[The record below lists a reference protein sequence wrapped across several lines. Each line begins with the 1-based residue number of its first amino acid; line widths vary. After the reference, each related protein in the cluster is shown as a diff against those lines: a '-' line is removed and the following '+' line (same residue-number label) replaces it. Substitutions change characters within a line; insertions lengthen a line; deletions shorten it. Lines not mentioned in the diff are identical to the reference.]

1 MASRRLFALLA
12 LWLAAVVVAGCQATV
27 APVPPVEAPRL
38 AEFDIDQLDAALL
51 VLGERL
57 SGAEDSLPAFLDVPD
72 AESADDGG
80 TDRAAFRDPGI
91 GIGHA
96 ELAEMFSHR
105 HPLIERWIDYF
116 TGPGHSQYERFL
128 ERKAMYGE
136 AIRGWLRDEGVPE
149 DLIWLAFIESG
160 VNPLAY
166 SRAHAAGIWQFIPST
181 GRVYGLK
188 YDFWVDERRDPERAT
203 RAAARHL
210 KDLLEAYGSWELAF
224 SAYNA
229 GPRRVERAVRAA
241 GHRDYW
247 RMVHQQRVL
256 PRETRH
262 YVPKMIAAYR
272 IGQRPEAYGF
282 SVTAPPASMAWR
294 TIELP
299 PRVALA
305 DIARQ
310 AGLEEREL
318 RSLNLHLRRGLTPPS
333 GRSFVNVPLA
343 QADQIEAWVAA
354 GNLPR
359 AEFGGIHVVRRG
371 DTLSDLARAYGT
383 TVSDLRTLNGLGSR
397 SLLRIGQQLIVPT
410 PGRQSRATAV
420 AAVASEPIRTSS
432 IVVRR
437 GDTLSRIAAR
447 SGTTVEALRQLNGL
461 HGDHIVVGQRLRLRD
476 SAETATAASTT
487 YRVRRGDTLWSIAQR
502 FNVSMEAIRSLNGL
516 RGSAI
521 RAGDVLRIPGAGRS

>member
-1 MASRRLFALLA
+1 MAPRRTFALVAFA
-12 LWLAAVVVAGCQATV
+12 LSIPVVGGCQATV
-27 APVPPVEAPRL
+27 APTQPAEARRL

-51 VLGERL
+51 ALGGSFSDPDDIVPE
-57 SGAEDSLPAFLDVPD
+57 FLDVPD
-72 AESADDGG
+72 AESSVDGG
-80 TDRAAFRDPGI
+80 IDRAAFRDPGI

-105 HPLIERWIDYF
+105 HLLVERWIEYF
-116 TGPGHSQYERFL
+116 TGRGRSQFERFL

-136 AIRGWLRDEGVPE
+136 AIRGWLRDEGVPD

-160 VNPLAY
+160 INPLAY
-166 SRAHAAGIWQFIPST
+166 SRAHAAGIWQFIPGT

-188 YDFWVDERRDPERAT
+188 YDFWTDERRDPERAT

-210 KDLLEAYGSWELAF
+210 KDLFEAYGSWELAF

-229 GPRRVERAVRAA
+229 GPRRVERAVRVA

-247 RMVHQQRVL
+247 RMVHQSHVL

-262 YVPKMIAAYR
+262 YVPKMVAVYR

-282 SVTAPPASMAWR
+282 TLTAPPASMAWR

-299 PRVALA
+299 SRVALA
-305 DIARQ
+305 DVARQ
-310 AGLEEREL
+310 AGLEERDL
-318 RSLNLHLRRGLTPPS
+318 KPLNLHLRRGLTPPS

-383 TVSDLRTLNGLGSR
+383 TVSDLRALNGLGTR
-397 SLLRIGQQLIVPT
+397 SLLRIGQQLAVPT
-410 PGRQSRATAV
+410 PGRQSRATTV

-432 IVVRR
+432 VVVRR
-437 GDTLSRIAAR
+437 GDTLGRIAAR
-447 SGTTVEALRQLNGL
+447 SGTTVAALRQLNGL
-461 HGDHIVVGQRLRLRD
+461 EGDHIVVGQRLRVRD
-476 SAETATAASTT
+476 SAEASTEAQTT
-487 YRVRRGDTLWSIAQR
+487 YRVRSGDTLWSIAQR
-502 FNVSMEAIRSLNGL
+502 FNVSIEAIRSLNGL

-521 RAGDVLRIPGAGRS
+521 RAGDVLRIPGARTS